1 MSTAFFD
8 DLIVLDHTRYLTG
21 GYPALLMADL
31 GCEVIKIE
39 ELTKGDFCRHEFP
52 FKNNMGSHFVAI
64 GRNKKSLTLDLKSEE
79 GKEIYLRLAAQAD
92 VVVENYR
99 AGTMDKLGIG
109 YEEVRKLNPKI
120 IHCSI
125 TGFGKNDDR
134 SRKALHDCNLQALS
148 GFQDINQG
156 KTTPLHLCD
165 LSTAMVA
172 SQAILAALCQRS
184 KTGEGTYCDVRMFD
198 SFVWWQALLYQR
210 WQFNGYSQTFND
222 IECPAVAYN
231 YYTTK
236 DGRKY
241 SIGMVE
247 KKFFEIFCREQ
258 GVEELIDCHL
268 KRQWEAPEAF
278 EKMEVLFKSRTFNEW
293 EEWFSTQ
300 DICSAPVLT
309 IDEAVDYLT
318 SNNPDLVNYVL
329 FPATGETLQVNSP
342 HHIESIP
349 MNLDEATPPPVLGE
363 NTAEILFRLGF
374 SEAEVAKFLKEK
386 VCTCS
391 PFLNDTT
398 DHVA

>member
-1 MSTAFFD
+1 
-8 DLIVLDHTRYLTG
+8 
-21 GYPALLMADL
+21 
-31 GCEVIKIE
+31 
-39 ELTKGDFCRHEFP
+39 
-52 FKNNMGSHFVAI
+52 
-64 GRNKKSLTLDLKSEE
+64 
-79 GKEIYLRLAAQAD
+79 
-92 VVVENYR
+92 
-99 AGTMDKLGIG
+99 
-109 YEEVRKLNPKI
+109 
-120 IHCSI
+120 
-125 TGFGKNDDR
+125 
-134 SRKALHDCNLQALS
+134 
-148 GFQDINQG
+148 
-156 KTTPLHLCD
+156 
-165 LSTAMVA
+165 
-172 SQAILAALCQRS
+172 
-184 KTGEGTYCDVRMFD
+184 MFD

-222 IECPAVAYN
+222 IEYPAVAYN

-349 MNLDEATPPPVLGE
+349 MSLDEATPPPVLGE